1 MNWLTWRQYRSQAL
15 AGYAALAAM
24 VALFGF
30 TGWQMLNAF
39 KGSGLAR
46 CLPLGGQEC
55 FDLASAFGHR
65 YNRMQFFLLFVLA
78 VPVFVGMFWGAP
90 LVARELE
97 QGTHRLAW
105 TQSITRGRWITSK
118 LAIIGASTLA
128 FSSLLAVAVWW
139 WSRPLVATGWNT
151 FDPGLFDLR
160 GIVPVAYTMF
170 AVALGVALGALMR
183 KTLPAVFT
191 TLAVFAAVRLVLVL
205 FVRKH
210 YMAAKTVVFGLD
222 SDRPRISLGDDWVL
236 SSSLVDRAGN
246 VVSEFGGF
254 EFGFLARQ
262 CPELAQAGPGGGKDL
277 VAECVQ
283 RIGIRTSE
291 VYHPADRYWT
301 FQAIEAAI
309 FLALTALLVVYIV
322 RRVKRVA

>member
-15 AGYAALAAM
+15 AGYGALAAM
-24 VALFGF
+24 GAFLIF
-30 TGWQMLNAF
+30 TGWQILDAYRT
-39 KGSGLAR
+39 SGLAR
-46 CLPLGGQEC
+46 CLPVGGQEC
-55 FDLASAFGHR
+55 FDLSSAFSQR
-65 YNRMQFFLLFVLA
+65 YSSMQFFVLFLLA
-78 VPVFVGMFWGAP
+78 VPVLVGMFWGAP

-105 TQSITRGRWITSK
+105 TQSVTRGRWIASK

-128 FSSLLAVAVWW
+128 FSAILALAVWW
-139 WSRPLVATGWNT
+139 WSRPLVATGWNS
-151 FDPGLFDLR
+151 FEPGIFDLR

-191 TLAVFAAVRLVLVL
+191 TLAVFVAVRLVLVL

-210 YMAAKTVVFGLD
+210 YVAAKTLVFGLD
-222 SDRPRISLGDDWVL
+222 STTPHINHGDDWIL
-236 SSSLVDRAGN
+236 SSNMIDRAGN
-246 VVSEFGGF
+246 VVSNFGGL

-262 CPELAQAGPGGGKDL
+262 CPELARTGPGGGKGL

-283 RIGIRTSE
+283 RIGLRTSE
-291 VYHPADRYWT
+291 IYHPADRYWT